1 MNSYFTNPSLSCHLA
16 GGQDVLP
23 NVALNSTAYD
33 PVRHFSTYGAAV
45 AQNRIYS
52 TPFYS
57 PQENVVFSSSRGPYD
72 YGSNSF
78 YQEKDMLSNCRQNT
92 LGHNTQTSIAQ
103 DFSSEQGRTAPQDQ
117 KASIQIYPWMQRMNS
132 HSGVGYGADRR
143 RGRQIYSRYQ
153 TLELEK
159 EFHFNRYLTRR
170 RRIEIAN
177 ALCLTERQI
186 KIWFQN
192 RRMKWKKESN
202 LTSTLSGGG
211 GGAAAD
217 SLGGKEEKREE
228 TEEEKQKD
236 SEIVLLWTFWI
247 QVPGKPGAERP
258 FPQRA
263 QNRPFP
269 LPCSNKKPLN
279 FKESQITL
287 NQKGCRN
294 FFWALPA
301 MSSYVA
307 NSFYK
312 QSPNIPAY
320 NMQTCGNY
328 GSASEVQAS
337 RYCYGGLDLSITFP
351 PPAPSNSLHG
361 VDMAANPRAHPDR
374 PACSAAAAPGHA
386 LGRDEAA
393 PLNPGMYSQKAA
405 RPALEERAKS
415 SGEIKEEQAQT
426 GQPAGLSQPPAPPQI
441 YPWMTKLH
449 MSHETDGKRSR
460 TSYTRYQTLELEK
473 EFHFNRYLTR
483 RRRIE
488 IANNL
493 CLNERQIKIWFQ
505 NRRMKW
511 KKDSKM
517 KSKEAL

>member
-1 MNSYFTNPSLSCHLA
+1 MGPARRLLRLPRALRPLGHCPGADAPGIQPAA
-16 GGQDVLP
+16 GRDPESVGPEKGKGSAEGHWRAREARKWEPFSSRNVGTADRDVLP

-211 GGAAAD
+211 GGATAD

-228 TEEEKQKD
+228 TEEEKQK
-236 SEIVLLWTFWI
+236 E
-247 QVPGKPGAERP
+247 
-258 FPQRA
+258 
-263 QNRPFP
+263 
-269 LPCSNKKPLN
+269 
-279 FKESQITL
+279 
-287 NQKGCRN
+287 
-294 FFWALPA
+294 
-301 MSSYVA
+301 
-307 NSFYK
+307 
-312 QSPNIPAY
+312 
-320 NMQTCGNY
+320 
-328 GSASEVQAS
+328 
-337 RYCYGGLDLSITFP
+337 
-351 PPAPSNSLHG
+351 
-361 VDMAANPRAHPDR
+361 
-374 PACSAAAAPGHA
+374 
-386 LGRDEAA
+386 
-393 PLNPGMYSQKAA
+393 
-405 RPALEERAKS
+405 
-415 SGEIKEEQAQT
+415 
-426 GQPAGLSQPPAPPQI
+426 
-441 YPWMTKLH
+441 
-449 MSHETDGKRSR
+449 
-460 TSYTRYQTLELEK
+460 
-473 EFHFNRYLTR
+473 
-483 RRRIE
+483 
-488 IANNL
+488 
-493 CLNERQIKIWFQ
+493 
-505 NRRMKW
+505 
-511 KKDSKM
+511 
-517 KSKEAL
+517 